1 MGKLI
6 GVETTP
12 RYRVENGKTCIDIRL
27 KTAHQLF
34 DGRDPAPF
42 RERDL
47 DEDAVEYIVGAFEE
61 LHAKAEVKIVLWIA
75 EPAPDL
81 PSETLQQAVQTFFG
95 YEIARL
101 QRRTRQHLRTGQ
113 VALGIGLAILTVFL
127 TLAEFTRLLPDGT
140 MRQILREG
148 LVIIGWVA
156 MWRPLDVLL
165 YDWLP
170 LSRERKLFERIAATE
185 IEVTPAPAVPG

>member
-1 MGKLI
+1 M
-6 GVETTP
+6 TSSTAP
-12 RYRVENGKTCIDIRL
+12 RYRTEGGKTCIDIRL

-47 DEDAVEYIVGAFEE
+47 DENAVDYIVGAFEE
-61 LHAKAEVKIVLWIA
+61 LPAKAEVKIVFWLT
-75 EPAPDL
+75 EAPGAPIPTDTIQ
-81 PSETLQQAVQTFFG
+81 EAVKAFFEG
-95 YEIARL
+95 EIGKRK
-101 QRRTRQHLRTGQ
+101 RRMRQHLRTGQ
-113 VALGIGLAILTVFL
+113 VALGGGLAILTVFL
-127 TLAEFTRLLPDGT
+127 TLAQMTRLLPEGT
-140 MRQILREG
+140 LREILREG

-185 IEVTPAPAVPG
+185 IAVVANDPPV